1 MREIR
6 TIITLNMDTF
16 YAVLKIHVINAIL
29 SDQQLIFCEDEGVHR
44 NIKFCSLEN
53 YTVNA
58 CQDVSSEESKLSEL

>member
-16 YAVLKIHVINAIL
+16 YAALKIHVINAIL
-29 SDQQLIFCEDEGVHR
+29 SDQQLIFSTEGVHR